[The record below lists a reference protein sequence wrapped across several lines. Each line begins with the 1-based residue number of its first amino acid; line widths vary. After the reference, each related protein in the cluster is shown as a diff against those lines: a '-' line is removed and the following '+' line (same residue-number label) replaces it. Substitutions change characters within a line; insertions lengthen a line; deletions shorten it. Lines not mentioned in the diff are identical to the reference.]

1 MHVKDLQLALV
12 IARLVEMRDGGGA
25 PAPTRVVGSLGGMGG
40 YGGGVGGFGGR
51 GRGSFGAGFH
61 GGGGGFGAG
70 DDEVEVTAAAAHK
83 SIGGASRKL
92 LRDELLPVFDGDSD
106 ASQARNR

>member
-12 IARLVEMRDGGGA
+12 IARLVEIRDGAGA
-25 PAPTRVVGSLGGMGG
+25 SVPSRAIGSLGGVGG
-40 YGGGVGGFGGR
+40 YGGGFGGR

-61 GGGGGFGAG
+61 GGGGVGAG
-70 DDEVEVTAAAAHK
+70 DGEDEVTSAAAHK
-83 SIGGASRKL
+83 SLGGASRKL
-92 LRDELLPVFDGDSD
+92 LRDELLPVFDGESD